1 MHPPVRRQSG
11 ATITL
16 RDFRSAIVD
25 ELRTDRTALSPADRP
40 RRAAAIIVPLIIL
53 LFAGG
58 LGHAVVTSIEQLLSY
73 TPTDALQYATVDINT
88 QTEYLVGY
96 LLRYNI
102 PGLLGCLA
110 MMLLRHRPKPACPAR
125 IPAWTTEV
133 KTFFVAFAVMM
144 AGTTMMT
151 WAATVLHIQMVNR
164 ATIPIG
170 DAATMLV
177 LLGSATAG
185 LMEEPIA
192 LGVVAVGLRR
202 CRVPWPIVA
211 AIAALMR
218 VSYHLYYGWAA
229 LAIAIWP
236 VLFVMIYR
244 RTGAIMPLIVA
255 HGVYDVILLEQ
266 QLHPYTPFA
275 EPLFDVLAL
284 IGVAIIVITAVRR
297 MTAVAAS
304 SRHASPQVNG

>member
-1 MHPPVRRQSG
+1 MAIEHEHHREHHG
-11 ATITL
+11 AVATADTGL
-16 RDFRSAIVD
+16 QRLRSAVID
-25 ELRTDRTALSPADRP
+25 ELRIDRTGLKQADRP
-40 RRAAAIIVPLIIL
+40 LRAAAVIVPLIIL
-53 LFAGG
+53 LFAAG
-58 LGHAVVTSIEQLLSY
+58 LGHAVVASIEQLLSY
-73 TPTDALQYATVDINT
+73 TPDDTLQYTTVDINT

-102 PGLLGCLA
+102 PGLLGCVA
-110 MMLLRHRPKPACPAR
+110 MMLLRRHPKPACPLR

-133 KTFFVAFAVMM
+133 KTFFVAFAAMM

-151 WAATVLHIQMVNR
+151 WAATVLHVQMVNQ
-164 ATIPIG
+164 ATVPIG
-170 DAATMLV
+170 DTATMLV

-202 CRVPWPIVA
+202 CRVPWPAVA

-255 HGVYDVILLEQ
+255 HGVYDVILTGQ
-266 QLHPYTPFA
+266 QLHPYTLFA
-275 EPLFDVLAL
+275 EPLLDALAV
-284 IGVAIIVITAVRR
+284 IGVAIAVVTVLRKAFTPVTA
-297 MTAVAAS
+297 
-304 SRHASPQVNG
+304 